1 MIDTEESKYRKI
13 DEDGNHYLLS
23 LNSKT
28 KELEWI
34 QVNLKST

>member
-1 MIDTEESKYRKI
+1 MIDTDEHIYRKI

-23 LNSKT
+23 LNPEN
-28 KELEWI
+28 KELEWV

>member
-1 MIDTEESKYRKI
+1 MIDTDEHIYRKI

-23 LNSKT
+23 LNPKT
-28 KELEWI
+28 KELEWV